1 MRRMKR
7 TTITLDDELAALVE
21 HEVRRRGTSFSEVV
35 RWSLQQTLVGKGARR
50 LPFAG
55 ICDDPGMVSGAH
67 LEEALDAAADDLD
80 RRG

>member
-1 MRRMKR
+1 MKR
-7 TTITLDDELAALVE
+7 ATITLSDELAALVQ

-35 RWSLQQTLVGKGARR
+35 RWSLEETLVGKGARE

-55 ICDDPGMVSGAH
+55 ICDDPELPAGAR
-67 LEEALDAAADDLD
+67 LEEALETVADDLD